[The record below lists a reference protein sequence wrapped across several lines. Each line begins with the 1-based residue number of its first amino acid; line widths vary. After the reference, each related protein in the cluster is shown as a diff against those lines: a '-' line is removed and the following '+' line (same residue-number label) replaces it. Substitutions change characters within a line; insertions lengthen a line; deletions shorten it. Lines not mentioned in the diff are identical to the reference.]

1 MATLLMILSYWW
13 LLSIPI
19 VLYILTKFWVNVGA
33 DEIATIERRYLG
45 KEMKDGRTVALAGEV
60 GIQARILGSGLHFL
74 IPFLQVA
81 KKSKYLVIADDEM
94 GLVTAITGVPIPQGQ
109 FMADHVECSIFQDG
123 EAFLR
128 NGGQK
133 GPQII
138 VIPPGEARINPHLF
152 EVTVVKA
159 PFVQKNQT
167 ATVEAIAGAPIEPG
181 KIMAKSVECN
191 LFKDGVKFL
200 KNGGQQ
206 GPQVEILAP
215 GINRI
220 NTYLFKIN
228 YSPVVV
234 VPGGTICMVTAM
246 DGAQIP
252 DGRLLADKVEGHS
265 NFEIGEAFLKNGGQ
279 KGRQIQHLMPG
290 TYRINK
296 MLFEISEPQPWVQIA
311 SNEVG
316 IVTILEGKPI
326 IDPSKIAAEEVGLDV
341 HQNFQDTDAF
351 LKAGGQKGLQ
361 IPVLRAGAYA
371 LNPWFASVK
380 HQDMVEVEIGECAV
394 VTNFV
399 GEDGD
404 DTSESTVNAK
414 IVENGKKGI
423 WKDPLGPGR
432 HALNLE
438 ICKVDIVPTTQ
449 ILLSWADDE
458 SSAHKFDQNLKTI
471 TLRTADAFNV
481 NMDVR
486 VIIHIAMADAP
497 KVVANLG
504 SVTNMISQVL
514 EPAISSHFRNAA
526 QAVEALQLYT
536 QRSELQQKAKLHIQE
551 VLKIHHIESKDTM
564 IADVILPKEL
574 TKTVTDRQ
582 IATQEK
588 ATYKTQRE
596 AQDERKT
603 LENST
608 AQADMQKEVVK
619 SERGVEISK
628 NQADSKI
635 KEATGAADSSKIKIK
650 ADAENVETLANADA
664 KATKVKADANAEQIT
679 KIGDAEAGV
688 ILKKGTSTAETNKL
702 NIAAM
707 GPDYAKLRMI
717 EELAKGNLKLIPENI
732 IVGGGEGGGSLVQ
745 SFLGIKMIEELTGK
759 PFTELKQLAE
769 KHTAEEEKK

>member
-1 MATLLMILSYWW
+1 MILGV
-13 LLSIPI
+13 LL
-19 VLYILTKFWVNVGA
+19 LALFTYILFKFFVNVGA
-33 DEIATIERRYLG
+33 DELATIERRYLG
-45 KEMKDGRTVALAGEV
+45 SEMKDGRTVALHGEV
-60 GIQARILGSGLHFL
+60 GIQAKILGAGLHFL
-74 IPFLQVA
+74 IPFIQVA
-81 KKSKYLVIADDEM
+81 KKYKYLIIQPDEM
-94 GLVTAITGVPIPQGQ
+94 GLVTAITGAPIPQGQ
-109 FMADHVECSIFQDG
+109 WMASHVECSIFQDG
-123 EAFLR
+123 EAFLK

-138 VIPPGEARINPHLF
+138 VIPPGEHRINPHLF
-152 EVTVVKA
+152 DVDTVKA
-159 PFVQKNQT
+159 PFVQQNQI
-167 ATVEAIAGAPIEPG
+167 ATIEAIAGQPIEPG
-181 KIMAKSVECN
+181 KIMAKSVECD

-200 KNGGQQ
+200 QNGGQQ
-206 GPQVEILAP
+206 GPQVEILTP
-215 GINRI
+215 GLNRI
-220 NTYLFKIN
+220 NTYLFKIK
-228 YSPVVV
+228 YAPVTS
-234 VPGGTICMVTAM
+234 VPGGSICMVTAM
-246 DGAQIP
+246 DGSQIP

-265 NFEIGEAFLKNGGQ
+265 NFEKGEAFLKNGGQ

-290 TYRINK
+290 NYRINT
-296 MLFEISEPQPWVQIA
+296 MLFEISPPQPWVQIA

-326 IDPSKIAAEEVGLDV
+326 TDPSKIAAEEVGLDV
-341 HQNFQDTDAF
+341 HQNFQDTNAF

-371 LNPWFASVK
+371 LNPWFVFVK
-380 HQDMVEVEIGECAV
+380 KQPMVEVEIGECAV

-399 GEDGD
+399 GDDGE

-423 WKDPLGPGR
+423 WKDPLGPGK

-536 QRSELQQKAKLHIQE
+536 QRAELQQKAKLHIQE

-603 LENST
+603 LANST
-608 AQADMQKEVVK
+608 AQADMQPEVVK

-628 NQADSKI
+628 NLADSKI
-635 KEATGAADSSKIKIK
+635 KEATGAAESTKIKTN
-650 ADAENVETLANADA
+650 ADATNKLTLANAEATAIKVTADA
-664 KATKVKADANAEQIT
+664 TAEQTTKVGNAE
-679 KIGDAEAGV
+679 AEV
-688 ILKKGTSTAETNKL
+688 ILAKGTSTAEAYKL
-702 NIAAM
+702 SVAAM
-707 GPDYAKLRMI
+707 GADYAKLQMI
-717 EELAKGNLKLIPENI
+717 ESIVKGNLKLIPDNI
-732 IVGGGEGGGSLVQ
+732 IVGGGEGGS
-745 SFLGIKMIEELTGK
+745 STIENFLGISMIEKLTGR
-759 PFTELKQLAE
+759 PFNLKKALEAETE
-769 KHTAEEEKK
+769 TDKK